1 MLNKSNPLRY
11 MTKASKNSKKKLL
24 LHYDPIVRAW
34 VLSNGV
40 EETFLRQF
48 VLSSLHLF
56 DSNFSEIQ

>member
-1 MLNKSNPLRY
+1 
-11 MTKASKNSKKKLL
+11 MTKASKNSKEKLL
-24 LHYDPIVRAW
+24 LHSDPIVKAW